1 MEENKILTPEM
12 EEGEVNNEVV
22 EEEESLSDRVKVV
35 SPGRLVAK
43 RFFRSRLSMIG
54 LITLIVLF
62 AFSFIGP
69 IFSPWEET
77 EVDYSIPEKKRENY
91 LTTNYVEQLDPNDL
105 FVNGDLFACNPL
117 SGVDYDEDTGIGNYY
132 RDGKQIWFK
141 VEPGANKA
149 VFVSD
154 ENGNKIMHYV
164 IEYSWDRKTFN
175 QLGKVE
181 AKHWLGTDEY
191 GMDVFTRL
199 MYGGRISLTLGFV
212 VIILETIFG
221 VILGGLAGYFGKWVD
236 QVIMRIVDIFN
247 CVPQFPILLILS
259 AVLDSMEIEA
269 NMKIYYLM
277 GIMTILGWAGIARVV
292 RGQILFL
299 REQEYMVAAEAL
311 GLSVPRKIFRHLLP
325 NVLPQL
331 IVQMTLGLGGLILT
345 ESTLSYLGI
354 GIPIPGAAWGTM
366 ISAAQKP
373 EILQGYPNLWVPA
386 GILIVL
392 AVLAFNFVGDGLRD
406 AFDPKASR

>member
-149 VFVSD
+149 VFVGD

-164 IEYSWDRKTFN
+164 MMNI
-175 QLGKVE
+175 
-181 AKHWLGTDEY
+181 
-191 GMDVFTRL
+191 
-199 MYGGRISLTLGFV
+199 
-212 VIILETIFG
+212 
-221 VILGGLAGYFGKWVD
+221 
-236 QVIMRIVDIFN
+236 
-247 CVPQFPILLILS
+247 
-259 AVLDSMEIEA
+259 
-269 NMKIYYLM
+269 
-277 GIMTILGWAGIARVV
+277 
-292 RGQILFL
+292 
-299 REQEYMVAAEAL
+299 
-311 GLSVPRKIFRHLLP
+311 
-325 NVLPQL
+325 
-331 IVQMTLGLGGLILT
+331 
-345 ESTLSYLGI
+345 
-354 GIPIPGAAWGTM
+354 
-366 ISAAQKP
+366 QKY
-373 EILQGYPNLWVPA
+373 IHIQN
-386 GILIVL
+386 
-392 AVLAFNFVGDGLRD
+392 
-406 AFDPKASR
+406 